1 MHIDDDEAEV
11 DLEDESLQNGINGIS
26 NLGNTCYINS
36 TLNCLFKI
44 QPLCDYFLNGLHHAE
59 MNLANK
65 LGFFPTLLRATR
77 VLECCEHDA
86 IGFKVGVRALA

>member
-65 LGFFPTLLRATR
+65 LGSQGKVSHAFGDLLKYPLLTK
-77 VLECCEHDA
+77 DD
-86 IGFKVGVRALA
+86 G